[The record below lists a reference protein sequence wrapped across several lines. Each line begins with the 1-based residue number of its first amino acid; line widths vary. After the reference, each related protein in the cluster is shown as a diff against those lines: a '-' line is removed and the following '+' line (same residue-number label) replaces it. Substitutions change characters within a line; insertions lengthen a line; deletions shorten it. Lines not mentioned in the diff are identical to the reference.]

1 MRLILLGAPG
11 SGKGSVGEC
20 VREASGFPRIATGD
34 LLRDAVKRRTPLGLR
49 AQAQMG
55 KGGLVDDETV
65 LELLRERLAAP
76 DAREGYILDGYPRNL
91 DQARS
96 LEALDPDRPEAV
108 FEIRAGE
115 DVVIRRLSSRRI
127 CPSCGAVFN
136 ILTMKPRREGV
147 CDVCGTALI
156 TRDDDRPE
164 VIVERL
170 KTYHMKTEPLIAY
183 YEAKGVL
190 HKVDG
195 NDTVEIAAAP
205 IKAFLDGRGRGR
217 KDARGRT

>member
-20 VREASGFPRIATGD
+20 VREATGFPRISTGD
-34 LLRDAVKRRTPLGLR
+34 LLRDAVARRTPLGLR
-49 AQAQMG
+49 AEAQMG
-55 KGGLVDDETV
+55 KGDLVDDATV

-76 DAREGYILDGYPRNL
+76 DARDGYILDGYPRNL

-108 FEIRAGE
+108 FEIQAGE

-136 ILTMKPRREGV
+136 ILTMRPRREGV
-147 CDVCGTALI
+147 CDVCGAALV
-156 TRDDDRPE
+156 TRNDDTPE

-183 YEAKGVL
+183 YQAKGVL
-190 HKVDG
+190 HKIDG
-195 NDTVEIAAAP
+195 NGSVETAAAP
-205 IKAFLDGRGRGR
+205 VKAFLEGRGVRR
-217 KDARGRT
+217 KDA